1 MGRTFIIAEAGDNHN
16 GRLDLAFQLID
27 KAVEAGADC
36 VKFQTFVTEEL
47 VSMKAGKA
55 EYQKEAT
62 GSNESQYE
70 MLKKLELSFD
80 GFKQLQEYSVWYAD
94 YEIIPQT
101 PYAFEFLQYSES
113 GCVDGIE
120 GPVDLNLWFIPRE

>member
-80 GFKQLQEYSVWYAD
+80 GFKQLQEYEEKK
-94 YEIIPQT
+94 EIQFLSR
-101 PYAFEFLQYSES
+101 PYDSKSISFLDS
-113 GCVDGIE
+113 I
-120 GPVDLNLWFIPRE
+120 